1 MAPKISEE
9 TVKLIEILYAQ
20 DLSPREIAQ
29 RAEVSRSTV
38 YVHTKLKERGF
49 LSKRE
54 YERHLAQ
61 EKGFAS
67 SGEYHSFLAQEQGF
81 TSRTEY
87 NGHLL
92 LERGFT
98 SKAEYEQYLAQ
109 QNGFLSLGDYQKKMA
124 EKRQQRHLN
133 KELSSL
139 IVKRLAELGQTQK
152 WLAEQLNL
160 TKGTIS
166 KYINASLIP
175 KQNLL
180 GRLFQALEVPYKTID
195 DLLE

>member
-1 MAPKISEE
+1 MVNRITDKQKEE
-9 TVKLIEILYAQ
+9 AWRMYKQGGIINN
-20 DLSPREIAQ
+20 IAKY
-29 RAEVSRSTV
+29 VSVSYHSAWV
-38 YVHTKLKERGF
+38 MTKGRKRGF
-49 LSKRE
+49 KTITE
-54 YERHLAQ
+54 YQEHLAQ

-152 WLAEQLNL
+152 FCML
-160 TKGTIS
+160 KI
-166 KYINASLIP
+166 Y
-175 KQNLL
+175 LL
-180 GRLFQALEVPYKTID
+180 KK
-195 DLLE
+195 